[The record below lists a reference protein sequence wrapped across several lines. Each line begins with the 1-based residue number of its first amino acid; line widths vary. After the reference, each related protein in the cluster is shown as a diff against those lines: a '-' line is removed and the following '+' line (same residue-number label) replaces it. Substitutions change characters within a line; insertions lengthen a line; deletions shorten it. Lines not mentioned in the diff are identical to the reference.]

1 MKNKPEILAPAGTQ
15 EALTAAVRSGANA
28 VYLGTSAFNARMKAD
43 NFAGEKLKEAVDYCH
58 ARGVKVHVTVNTLV
72 FDRELRQAKE
82 VINLIASSGADAV
95 ILQDL
100 GMAYLFKQCA
110 GDIERHASTQ
120 MSVGTLSGVN
130 LLCDLGCAP
139 PRAFKR

>member
-43 NFAGEKLKEAVDYCH
+43 NFAGEKLKEAVEYCH

-72 FDRELRQAKE
+72 FDRELR
-82 VINLIASSGADAV
+82 
-95 ILQDL
+95 
-100 GMAYLFKQCA
+100 
-110 GDIERHASTQ
+110 
-120 MSVGTLSGVN
+120 
-130 LLCDLGCAP
+130 
-139 PRAFKR
+139 